1 MTYEGLA
8 RLAPDVQAALRA
20 MTKAVDESGLD
31 KDLTELVKVRASQL
45 NGCAFCLQFHL
56 TLARRLGVPAAKLDL
71 AAAWRDAGV
80 FSAREMAALAYVEA
94 LTRLADHEVMLAAQD
109 NVLQHFSAD
118 EARFLTIAIATIN
131 AWNRLAISLRAEAG
145 KYHPQAQAKEVR
157 KTA

>member
-1 MTYEGLA
+1 LSAISMTYEGLA

-131 AWNRLAISLRAEAG
+131 AWNRLGVALALP
-145 KYHPQAQAKEVR
+145 PQLPAA
-157 KTA
+157 AAA

>member
-1 MTYEGLA
+1 MSAISMTYEGLA

-31 KDLTELVKVRASQL
+31 KDLTELIKVRASQL

-131 AWNRLAISLRAEAG
+131 AWNRLGVALALP
-145 KYHPQAQAKEVR
+145 PQLPAA
-157 KTA
+157 AAA

>member
-1 MTYEGLA
+1 MTYEGFA
-8 RLAPDVQAALRA
+8 RLAPDVQPALRA
-20 MTKAVDESGLD
+20 MTKAVDESGLG
-31 KDLTELVKVRASQL
+31 KNLTELIKVRASQL

-56 TLARRLGVPAAKLDL
+56 TLARRHGMPAAKLDL

-131 AWNRLAISLRAEAG
+131 AWNRLGVALALP
-145 KYHPQAQAKEVR
+145 PQLPAA
-157 KTA
+157 AAA

>member
-1 MTYEGLA
+1 MTYEGFA

-31 KDLTELVKVRASQL
+31 KNLTELIKVRASQL

-56 TLARRLGVPAAKLDL
+56 TLARRHGVPAAKLDL

-80 FSAREMAALAYVEA
+80 FSPREMAALAYVEA

-131 AWNRLAISLRAEAG
+131 AWNRLGVGLALP
-145 KYHPQAQAKEVR
+145 PQLPAA
-157 KTA
+157 AAA

>member
-94 LTRLADHEVMLAAQD
+94 LPRLADHEVMLAAQD

-131 AWNRLAISLRAEAG
+131 AWNRLGVALALP
-145 KYHPQAQAKEVR
+145 PQLPAA
-157 KTA
+157 AAA

>member
-131 AWNRLAISLRAEAG
+131 AWNRLGVALAFPPPIPQAEA
-145 KYHPQAQAKEVR
+145 A
-157 KTA
+157 

>member
-131 AWNRLAISLRAEAG
+131 AWNRLGVALALP
-145 KYHPQAQAKEVR
+145 PQLPAA
-157 KTA
+157 AAA

>member
-1 MTYEGLA
+1 MTYEGFA
-8 RLAPDVQAALRA
+8 RLVPDVQAALRA

-31 KDLTELVKVRASQL
+31 KGLTELIKVRASQL

-56 TLARRLGVPAAKLDL
+56 TLARQHGVPAAKLDL

-131 AWNRLAISLRAEAG
+131 AWNRLGVALALP
-145 KYHPQAQAKEVR
+145 PQLPAA
-157 KTA
+157 AAA

>member
-1 MTYEGLA
+1 MSAISMTYEGLA

-131 AWNRLAISLRAEAG
+131 AWNRLGVALALP
-145 KYHPQAQAKEVR
+145 PQLPAA
-157 KTA
+157 AAA